1 MVVWHLDRVRYHK
14 MSVPMSVPDVQK
26 RWYRDR
32 NHQNGYRNR
41 WWWQPTQSDIMF
53 HTRFGSK
60 IIDSGG
66 GSKIMVW
73 GQKSSIPGPSKK
85 GSKNDDFHGGGQKM
99 VNPMGG
105 SQKNGQ
111 KRGQKSILSLLCK
124 GPAAG
129 HSVDTTWPDWG
140 FSISWVMVSKNVK
153 SVQGLVTFYYGFS
166 WKKRTKHSTKIV
178 WWEWEKS
185 AGNR

>member
-1 MVVWHLDRVRYHK
+1 MGTETDGGGNLH
-14 MSVPMSVPDVQK
+14 
-26 RWYRDR
+26 
-32 NHQNGYRNR
+32 
-41 WWWQPTQSDIMF
+41 QSDHMV

-124 GPAAG
+124 GPAAWG
-129 HSVDTTWPDWG
+129 SVTMAWPD
-140 FSISWVMVSKNVK
+140 
-153 SVQGLVTFYYGFS
+153 
-166 WKKRTKHSTKIV
+166 
-178 WWEWEKS
+178 
-185 AGNR
+185 